1 MIPLQTKEI
10 AQLVQGQLVG
20 ADIQIQSVSTDS
32 RNISQGDLF
41 IALKGPNFDGHQFA
55 ADVVSKGAVALIVDQ
70 QLPVAVPQ
78 IIVADTRLAL
88 GALGAAVKQKVN
100 PKSVAVTGSVGKT
113 TVKEMMARVRAGK
126 ETQN

>member
-32 RNISQGDLF
+32 RNITQGDLF

-55 ADVVSKGAVALIVDQ
+55 ADVISKGAVALIVEQ
-70 QLPVAVPQ
+70 QLDVAVPQ

-88 GALGAAVKQKVN
+88 GALGSRITAALTFSGS
-100 PKSVAVTGSVGKT
+100 PEAVSAPLKPPRTKPA
-113 TVKEMMARVRAGK
+113 AR
-126 ETQN
+126 T